1 MANSLSTALSKA
13 ISRSI
18 TRREWLNYSSALLA
32 GSAFAAPLAQASQA
46 HRLGNELRIVIPA
59 NPGGGWDQTGR
70 ALGAALTSSGMVD
83 KVGRIQT
90 RSATPV
96 DSVNEGGVLR
106 AVDQQF
112 SVHSQR

>member
-1 MANSLSTALSKA
+1 M
-13 ISRSI
+13 
-18 TRREWLNYSSALLA
+18 SAYRKLTEHI
-32 GSAFAAPLAQASQA
+32 QAKDASGNL
-46 HRLGNELRIVIPA
+46 RLIL
-59 NPGGGWDQTGR
+59 
-70 ALGAALTSSGMVD
+70 
-83 KVGRIQT
+83 GRIQT

>member
-1 MANSLSTALSKA
+1 MNALSQA
-13 ISRSI
+13 FSGPVVFALFVALIC
-18 TRREWLNYSSALLA
+18 LVLALL
-32 GSAFAAPLAQASQA
+32 
-46 HRLGNELRIVIPA
+46 RELTKA
-59 NPGGGWDQTGR
+59 
-70 ALGAALTSSGMVD
+70 
-83 KVGRIQT
+83 GRIQT

>member
-1 MANSLSTALSKA
+1 M
-13 ISRSI
+13 
-18 TRREWLNYSSALLA
+18 
-32 GSAFAAPLAQASQA
+32 
-46 HRLGNELRIVIPA
+46 
-59 NPGGGWDQTGR
+59 
-70 ALGAALTSSGMVD
+70 TSSFVKKSLVLAVLGSLGSLAYAQSSVQLYGIVD
-83 KVGRIQT
+83 AAIRHTNNEGGRIQT

>member
-1 MANSLSTALSKA
+1 MQDAKIKYNDSGDLYAETGLRN
-13 ISRSI
+13 I
-18 TRREWLNYSSALLA
+18 
-32 GSAFAAPLAQASQA
+32 GSATLTAKKMIAILSLLFFG
-46 HRLGNELRIVIPA
+46 RRILKYFKHI
-59 NPGGGWDQTGR
+59 NR
-70 ALGAALTSSGMVD
+70 
-83 KVGRIQT
+83 RIQT

>member
-1 MANSLSTALSKA
+1 MMHQKHASLRL
-13 ISRSI
+13 R
-18 TRREWLNYSSALLA
+18 LALLFA
-32 GSAFAAPLAQASQA
+32 LASAVLFALMGFYVFNALEREVAYRDDMAL
-46 HRLGNELRIVIPA
+46 LGRIDRIE
-59 NPGGGWDQTGR
+59 NR
-70 ALGAALTSSGMVD
+70 
-83 KVGRIQT
+83 RIQT

>member
-83 KVGRIQT
+83 KV
-90 RSATPV
+90 V
-96 DSVNEGGVLR
+96 Y
-106 AVDQQF
+106 
-112 SVHSQR
+112 